1 MRHLLLATLLA
12 FLAIP
17 AHAGTFYQNGE
28 VKTQH
33 FNIEGGGSWNSAPFA
48 TIATYDGCMPMSHAD
63 WPEAPSTLADCTTG
77 TTNRTAYRFPK
88 DIHIIE
94 WVWVTNLATN
104 GSDDC
109 GFQFSIDAGA
119 SQVGDEL
126 IIGSGD
132 NETLAEGETV
142 TGAMG
147 VDLPAG
153 QGLFL
158 MVRETGADGAC
169 GSSLGR
175 QLMHIRYVEAP

>member
-1 MRHLLLATLLA
+1 MRHLLLATLIA

-33 FNIEGGGSWNSAPFA
+33 FNIEGGSAWNTAPSA
-48 TIATYDGCMPMSHAD
+48 IISTYDGCIPISHAD
-63 WPEAPSTLADCTTG
+63 WPESPTSLQSCSSG
-77 TTNRTAYRFPK
+77 TTLRTAYRFPK

-94 WVWVTNLATN
+94 WVWVTNLPTN
-104 GSDDC
+104 GTDDC
-109 GFQFSIDAGA
+109 GFQFSIDAGV
-119 SQVGDEL
+119 SQVGEEL
-126 IIGSGD
+126 IIGSGA
-132 NETLAEGETV
+132 NEILAEGATV

-153 QGLFL
+153 TGLFL
-158 MVRETGADGAC
+158 QARETGADGDC

-175 QLMHIRYVEAP
+175 QLLHIRYVEAP